1 MKRREVERKELG
13 GLLMAAK
20 YEDAETIKL
29 LAKKDTFDTSKFYQF
44 STPKS
49 VNQAKNSKALI
60 DDLINDDNER
70 VERLMRRCED
80 GYNVFHYAAKWKV
93 ESESSIEVLHL
104 LLGHSTCTT
113 AVINKQNSS
122 GSTPLDMAM
131 SAPSPYRDNL
141 IDVLRRK
148 GAKTKLELMHPLHG
162 AAEYED
168 IDTLKLLL
176 ENVKASVADLDT
188 YGQNALHY
196 AAGSSN
202 KSVEC
207 LKFLLDH
214 QTCSLV
220 DINKRCQ
227 SGYTP
232 LDKAKGNMNPLRA
245 DVMDLLRDRGAK
257 FYSEL

>member
-1 MKRREVERKELG
+1 MDLDRDSKRRELERKELG
-13 GLLMAAK
+13 GLLVAAK
-20 YEDAETIKL
+20 YEDVETIKL
-29 LAKKDTFDTSKFYQF
+29 LAKEDNFDVSMHYQY

-49 VNQAKNSKALI
+49 SNQAKNSKSLI

-80 GYNVFHYAAKWKV
+80 GYNIFHYAAKWKF
-93 ESESSIEVLHL
+93 ENESSMEVLHL
-104 LLGHSTCTT
+104 LLGHSTYT
-113 AVINKQNSS
+113 AEVINKQNSS
-122 GSTPLDMAM
+122 GGTPLDMAI
-131 SAPSPYRDNL
+131 SAPSPYRDDL
-141 IDVLRRK
+141 IDVLRGK

-168 IDTLKLLL
+168 IDTIKLLL
-176 ENVKASVADLDT
+176 DNAQASVADLDV

-202 KSVEC
+202 ASVKC
-207 LKFLLDH
+207 LEFLLDH
-214 QTCSLV
+214 HTCSMV

-245 DVMDLLRDRGAK
+245 ESDGFVER
-257 FYSEL
+257 